1 MKVSLHGG
9 RKGRAKHNNHDF
21 ESDHIDEKKKEK
33 NIILTTVYGAQNC
46 VDSELK
52 IFEYLYADA
61 IEKQNEKY
69 RKKGQYKYLT
79 SAEKWMESTRH
90 KAREEILQIGDMEEH
105 ASVEDLKEC
114 VLEYAEWKKQ
124 KFGSNYQGISI
135 AIHADEGTP
144 HAHERSAWF
153 YHDEDG
159 IKQPGIAKAL
169 EELGVPL
176 PDPSAPIDTK
186 NNRMMTYTKMCREKW
201 QQICIEHGFEIDCE
215 PDKERKQGHM
225 GAKAYKEYK
234 RAMDELE
241 SLKKTV
247 EEHER
252 YLTERELQIEKR
264 VKLNEKKEKE
274 FQFRE
279 DALDAQAKA
288 INDMPPLSD
297 EAMWVFENAY
307 VKVRGRDGKTYAK
320 RAVDYLDE
328 KKVQRTQQVKR
339 REIPEGYDKFMNTR
353 SDREDGYGY

>member
-1 MKVSLHGG
+1 M
-9 RKGRAKHNNHDF
+9 
-21 ESDHIDEKKKEK
+21 
-33 NIILTTVYGAQNC
+33 
-46 VDSELK
+46 
-52 IFEYLYADA
+52 YADA

-153 YHDEDG
+153 YHDKDG

-297 EAMWVFENAY
+297 EAVWVFENAY